1 MPETHAQIIFCN
13 ESAECRALV
22 AVVYKSAT
30 QAARPILVAQESKK
44 NCGITFYTAVT
55 YYFPI
60 ALQIRHDWLNPGFI
74 HVLNCICTPRV
85 RA

>member
-30 QAARPILVAQESKK
+30 QAARPILVPRKVKK

-55 YYFPI
+55 YYPI
-60 ALQIRHDWLNPGFI
+60 AQIRHDWLNPGFI